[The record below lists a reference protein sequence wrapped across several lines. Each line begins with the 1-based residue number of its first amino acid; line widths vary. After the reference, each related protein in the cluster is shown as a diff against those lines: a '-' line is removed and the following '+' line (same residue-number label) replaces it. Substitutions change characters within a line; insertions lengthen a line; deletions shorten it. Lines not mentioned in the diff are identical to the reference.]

1 MSLRTVAIIWL
12 PTTICG
18 MGACSWT
25 ASFASWLNSSL
36 QNRTFCAASNFCC
49 QCTSGLVLVGPEPRR
64 FIVALHRS
72 SWSEHIIHTYHYL
85 SGTFACLDC
94 WLFYNAVLTPETKL
108 KLENHEDVG
117 IENVACAR
125 CDGSVW
131 DLLRFQVLRDAI
143 LGLQFERNVG
153 MVMTVT
159 HTVSVDTNLSD
170 RAPLY
175 MQHPAAHWVQ
185 SLAGQNLI

>member
-1 MSLRTVAIIWL
+1 MVTDSSAQTKDENKSKQSHKNHWNGIKIRIEKKQCKLLKNIHSGNINRRFCYISYYNDKFCVLMSLRTVAMIWL

-85 SGTFACLDC
+85 SCIFVCFVG
-94 WLFYNAVLTPETKL
+94 WL
-108 KLENHEDVG
+108 VG
-117 IENVACAR
+117 Y
-125 CDGSVW
+125 
-131 DLLRFQVLRDAI
+131 FT
-143 LGLQFERNVG
+143 
-153 MVMTVT
+153 M
-159 HTVSVDTNLSD
+159 
-170 RAPLY
+170 LY
-175 MQHPAAHWVQ
+175 
-185 SLAGQNLI
+185 